1 MAPRIDTNVPTTNGR
16 TSARK
21 AHEVVADQLRQQIV
35 SGELTEGQRL
45 PPEEELTAQFGVART
60 TLREAL
66 RVLES
71 QGLIA
76 IKRGRGGGPLVTHP
90 SVEPIAMALAVTL
103 QIQGTTT
110 GDLDTARQ
118 LIEPQ
123 IAGRLAADHT
133 DADLATLEH
142 AVDLAAEAADRK
154 DGIAFG
160 LAAANVHETLVALSG
175 NNTLTTITLLLQKM
189 VRAYYTQRM
198 DVVDPALMQ
207 RAVRSYRKLVGF
219 IRSGDVEGA
228 TANWLATM
236 QYTIENRD
244 PDERVTIAAGT

>member
-1 MAPRIDTNVPTTNGR
+1 MAPRIDTNLPTTNGR
-16 TSARK
+16 SAVRK

-103 QIQGTTT
+103 QILGTTI
-110 GDLDTARQ
+110 GDLDAARQ

-123 IAGRLAADHT
+123 IAGRLAAHHT
-133 DADLATLEH
+133 DDELATLTA
-142 AVDLAAEAADRK
+142 AVDVAADAADRG

-160 LAAANVHETLVALSG
+160 LAAAAVHETLITLSG
-175 NNTLTTITLLLQKM
+175 NNTLTTIAHLLQNM
-189 VRAYYTQRM
+189 VQAYYLQRM

-207 RAVRSYRKLVGF
+207 RAVRSYRKLITL
-219 IRSGDVEGA
+219 IRDGDVDGA
-228 TANWLATM
+228 TENWLATM
-236 QYTIENRD
+236 QYTIGARD
-244 PDERVTIAAGT
+244 PDQLVVISPGA

>member
-1 MAPRIDTNVPTTNGR
+1 MATRTQTHGPIADGRAPT
-16 TSARK
+16 RK
-21 AHEVVADQLRQQIV
+21 AHEVVADRLRQQIV

-45 PPEEELTAQFGVART
+45 PPEEELTVQFGVART

-103 QIQGTTT
+103 QIQGTTI

-123 IAGRLAADHT
+123 IAARLAVEHT
-133 DADLATLEH
+133 DAQLATLTA
-142 AVDLAAEAADRK
+142 AVDVAADAADRS

-160 LAAANVHETLVALSG
+160 LAAAHVHETLVTLSG
-175 NNTLTTITLLLQKM
+175 NNTLSTIARLLQNM
-189 VRAYYTQRM
+189 VQAYYLQRM
-198 DVVDPALMQ
+198 DVVEPSLMQ
-207 RAVRSYRKLVGF
+207 RAVRGYRKLVTL
-219 IRSGDVEGA
+219 IADGDSA
-228 TANWLATM
+228 AASAHWLATM
-236 QYTIENRD
+236 QYTIRARD
-244 PDERVTIAAGT
+244 ADQLVVIDP